1 MNIKKNILVTGGL
14 GFIGSNFLYFLQN
27 NYLDQINHLINLD
40 LNTYSSNKENLTNL
54 KIPNFKIFNG
64 SINDIQKVK
73 QILQDYKINLVINF
87 AAESHVDKSI
97 KNADDFMNTNI
108 IGTYELLKT
117 CNSFQKKN
125 DEKNIFKFVH
135 ISTDEVYGSLGP
147 SDLPF
152 QENNPYAPNSPYAA
166 SKAASDLIVRSYIKT
181 FGFPAII
188 TNCSNNYGPYQYPE
202 KLIPLVINNCLENK
216 PIPIYGNGLQIRDWL
231 HVNDHCSA
239 LLKIIEKGTVGEKY
253 NIGGNEEITNLD
265 LVNKI
270 CEILNE
276 LKPPQKGKY
285 QDLISF
291 VKDRP
296 GHDTRYA
303 INNHKIQKELR
314 WKPIIKL
321 KEGLKMTIEWYLENE
336 NWLNALKDRQYHN
349 WIENNYQDR

>member
-1 MNIKKNILVTGGL
+1 MNILVTGGL
-14 GFIGSNFLYFLQN
+14 GFIGSNFLYLLQKTN
-27 NYLDQINHLINLD
+27 QKFSNVINLD
-40 LNTYSSNKENLTNL
+40 LITYSANMQNLNNLNITSYKFYKGDINNQNLIL
-54 KIPNFKIFNG
+54 KILL
-64 SINDIQKVK
+64 SHEINV
-73 QILQDYKINLVINF
+73 VINF
-87 AAESHVDKSI
+87 AAESHVDRSI
-97 KNADDFMNTNI
+97 LNADDFMHTNI
-108 IGTYELLKT
+108 NGTYELLKA
-117 CNSFQKKN
+117 CNEYKK
-125 DEKNIFKFVH
+125 DKNSNFKFIH
-135 ISTDEVYGSLGP
+135 ISTDEVYGSLSL
-147 SDLPF
+147 SDPAF
-152 QENNPYAPNSPYAA
+152 QENSPYAPNSPYAA

>member
-1 MNIKKNILVTGGL
+1 MFFNNILITGGS
-14 GFIGSNFLYFLQN
+14 GFIGTNFINLLKSS
-27 NYLDQINHLINLD
+27 QISFVNLINLD
-40 LNTYSSNKENLTNL
+40 LQTYSSNNDNL
-54 KIPNFKIFNG
+54 KNLEDISNFKNFKG
-64 SINDIQKVK
+64 SINEKDFVNKILNEF
-73 QILQDYKINLVINF
+73 QIELVVHF
-87 AAESHVDKSI
+87 AAESHVDRSI
-97 KNADDFMNTNI
+97 QNPDQFMNTNI
-108 IGTYELLKT
+108 MGTYNLISS
-117 CNSFQKKN
+117 CKN
-125 DEKNIFKFVH
+125 YYEKNNIKKDFKFIH
-135 ISTDEVYGSLGP
+135 ISTDEVYGSLSL
-147 SDLPF
+147 SDPAF
-152 QENNPYAPNSPYAA
+152 QENSPYAPNSPYAA

-336 NWLNALKDRQYHN
+336 NWMNALKNRQYHN